1 MTYEIPSNMFFILR
15 KLNTLISLQI
25 HYVKQDKI
33 VAEIHYMA
41 LIVWVNVI
49 VLMVF
54 EDSFKE
60 IASLNNFQTI
70 VNVIYELVLN
80 QIVKSKNKIGL
91 KVAFQRNWIA

>member
-60 IASLNNFQTI
+60 ITSLNNFQTI